1 MRVAKFTRTRRPIS
15 PSSGRHHQ
23 IQRALVAK
31 ARPGLAGAL
40 VRQGEDTGDLHGRP
54 GATSWSRDAPGGS
67 RPRRCP
73 RGWWH
78 LLAEARG
85 SQGGYRRHGCARCW
99 RVLWRS
105 LGCPFRKASLVRVL
119 WSLSFL
125 VLPGIRCQNS
135 TQIRDDDAVVRAGR
149 YAATRVNLWMVV
161 GLRFAV
167 TAMDRILTLKLVDG
181 SDGLTT

>member
-1 MRVAKFTRTRRPIS
+1 VE
-15 PSSGRHHQ
+15 
-23 IQRALVAK
+23 
-31 ARPGLAGAL
+31 
-40 VRQGEDTGDLHGRP
+40 QGC
-54 GATSWSRDAPGGS
+54 PGGS

-181 SDGLTT
+181 SDGLYDVIALSSDSRSRRVEQLWLSPTVLDRESSGADGMRRGLIGLTTPGSNPQSRY